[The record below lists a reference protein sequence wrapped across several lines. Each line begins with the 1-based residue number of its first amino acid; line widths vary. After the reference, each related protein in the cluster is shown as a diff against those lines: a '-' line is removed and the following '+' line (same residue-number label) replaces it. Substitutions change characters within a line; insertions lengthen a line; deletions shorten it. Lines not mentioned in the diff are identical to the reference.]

1 MTAALRNFI
10 GGEWVESSATSHH
23 EVVNPATGEVLGQT
37 PLSGAA
43 EVDQAVAAARD
54 AFTTWR
60 RVPPVVRARYLF
72 KLKALMEE
80 RFEDLAASVTR
91 ENGKTLHESR
101 GSVQRGIENV
111 EHACGIPTLMMG
123 QSLED
128 IATGIDCEF
137 VRQPI
142 GVCAAITPFNFPAM
156 VPLWFWPYAIATGN
170 TFVLKPSEQ
179 VPLTPA
185 LMVELAAEAGIP
197 PGVLN
202 LVHGG
207 KDAVNALLAHPGI
220 AAISFVGSSPVA
232 KHVYTE
238 AAATGKRVQALGGA
252 KNHIV
257 IMPDA
262 DMDQAVANITE
273 SIFGCAGQRCLAGS
287 VMLAP
292 GKAYE
297 PFREKLLASAKSLK
311 MGYGLDEGVTLGPVV
326 SARAKERVTAMIDSG
341 KSEGAALLLDGRG
354 ATVADYPKGSFVG
367 PTVFDGVEP
376 SMRIGHEEI
385 FGPVASVMQ
394 VEDLDDAIAKVHA
407 SGLANATSIFTTS
420 GRSAREFR
428 YHVGVSMIGVNI
440 GVAAPM
446 AFFPFG
452 GTKGSFYGDLK
463 AHGHDSVQFYTDK
476 KVVISRW

>member
-1 MTAALRNFI
+1 MNVRRPTRKRERSTLLGLAFDAEDNQKRITRGPNF
-10 GGEWVESSATSHH
+10 
-23 EVVNPATGEVLGQT
+23 
-37 PLSGAA
+37 
-43 EVDQAVAAARD
+43 
-54 AFTTWR
+54 
-60 RVPPVVRARYLF
+60 
-72 KLKALMEE
+72 
-80 RFEDLAASVTR
+80 
-91 ENGKTLHESR
+91 
-101 GSVQRGIENV
+101 
-111 EHACGIPTLMMG
+111 
-123 QSLED
+123 
-128 IATGIDCEF
+128 
-137 VRQPI
+137 
-142 GVCAAITPFNFPAM
+142 
-156 VPLWFWPYAIATGN
+156 
-170 TFVLKPSEQ
+170 
-179 VPLTPA
+179 
-185 LMVELAAEAGIP
+185 
-197 PGVLN
+197 
-202 LVHGG
+202 
-207 KDAVNALLAHPGI
+207 LLAGGSQETHGVMQETAVKINEHP
-220 AAISFVGSSPVA
+220 
-232 KHVYTE
+232 
-238 AAATGKRVQALGGA
+238 
-252 KNHIV
+252 
-257 IMPDA
+257 
-262 DMDQAVANITE
+262 
-273 SIFGCAGQRCLAGS
+273 
-287 VMLAP
+287 
-292 GKAYE
+292 YE

>member
-1 MTAALRNFI
+1 MTTALRNFI

-43 EVDQAVAAARD
+43 EVDQAVQAARD
-54 AFTTWR
+54 AFASWR
-60 RVPPVVRARYLF
+60 RVPPVVRTRYLF
-72 KLKALMEE
+72 KLRALMEE
-80 RFEDLAASVTR
+80 RFEDLASSVTR

-111 EHACGIPTLMMG
+111 EHACGIPALMMG
-123 QSLED
+123 QTLED

-170 TFVLKPSEQ
+170 TFILKPSEQ
-179 VPLTPA
+179 VPLTAA
-185 LMVELAAEAGIP
+185 LLVELAAEAGLP

-202 LVHGG
+202 MVHGG

-341 KSEGAALLLDGRG
+341 ESEGAALLLDGRG
-354 ATVADYPKGSFVG
+354 AAVADYPKGSFIG

-385 FGPVASVMQ
+385 FGPVASVTH

-407 SGLANATSIFTTS
+407 SGFANATSIFTTS

-428 YHVGVSMIGVNI
+428 YNVGVSMIGVNI